1 MKSFYRINEIGFY
14 IFFKIQFGIYLI
26 SIDQIHFRPSNR
38 RAKSMYLHL
47 FIY

>member
-1 MKSFYRINEIGFY
+1 MKFFYRINEILY
-14 IFFKIQFGIYLI
+14 FFKIQFGIYLI

-38 RAKSMYLHL
+38 RAESMYLHL